1 MSKDKELFTE
11 MRKQLLEKGYREKDV
26 TMTSGKAMT
35 LGLLYALPFVL
46 VFGLF
51 FRFVLLERAYL
62 TEGGGLT
69 FYLMF
74 LAIIVVSVFIHELLH
89 GIGWAISS
97 GQGWSIVRFNISAL
111 MPSCACKVPLK
122 KRQYLIGVFM
132 PLVVLGFG
140 SILFLLLYPGTISLL
155 TILVNFVAAGADLV
169 IAFSVFKEGEALIA
183 DHPTQAGYVAFYK

>member
-122 KRQYLIGVFM
+122 TRQYLIGVFM

-183 DHPTQAGYVAFYK
+183 DHPTQVGYVAFYK